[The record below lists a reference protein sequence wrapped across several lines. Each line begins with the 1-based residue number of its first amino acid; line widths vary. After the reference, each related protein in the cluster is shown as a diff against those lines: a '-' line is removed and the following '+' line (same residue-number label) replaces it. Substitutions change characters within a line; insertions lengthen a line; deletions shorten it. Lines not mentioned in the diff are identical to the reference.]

1 MKLGEKI
8 KSLRKEKN
16 ISQEVFANYLGMS
29 FQAVSKWETGNT
41 MPDVTMI
48 PAIASFF
55 GVSTDE
61 LFDFNLFET
70 EKQVTEICDEAF
82 RYRSS
87 DPTKAEEILRGG
99 LQRFPGNDRLLNNLL
114 YTLDMQSRTDEVI
127 NLCRA
132 LIESTRDDAIKYDAC
147 RILSECYKES
157 GQTGQILPTL
167 DKIPEIYFTKLELIA
182 SLLEGDASY
191 EAAQKQK
198 ALSAEK
204 LVTMLTVAGKR
215 LQEKGEA
222 EKAVSQFKIAQKVI
236 DAFAEDFLEDRWFT
250 STVYDGMRP
259 QREEIEKLLAE

>member
-1 MKLGEKI
+1 MINQVKI
-8 KSLRKEKN
+8 GGFLRELRKEKELT
-16 ISQEVFANYLGMS
+16 QEQLAEKFG
-29 FQAVSKWETGNT
+29 VSSRSVSRWENGNT

-132 LIESTRDDAIKYDAC
+132 LIESTRDVVRAIIASYD
-147 RILSECYKES
+147 RIEGSDWPSIKNRIKDELHRFIYEKIKRNPM
-157 GQTGQILPTL
+157 ILPIIVDL
-167 DKIPEIYFTKLELIA
+167 
-182 SLLEGDASY
+182 G
-191 EAAQKQK
+191 
-198 ALSAEK
+198 
-204 LVTMLTVAGKR
+204 
-215 LQEKGEA
+215 
-222 EKAVSQFKIAQKVI
+222 
-236 DAFAEDFLEDRWFT
+236 
-250 STVYDGMRP
+250 
-259 QREEIEKLLAE
+259 